1 MFFGACD
8 YLCTKSSSLFSL
20 LDHHAMK
27 TPIILA
33 VDDDSAVLRALER
46 DLRKQYRKDYR
57 ILTTLSAN
65 EALETLRELKTK
77 QEVVALLLSDQR
89 MPEMQGVDYLTKAK
103 EFFPKAKRALLTA
116 YSDIEAA
123 IRAIN
128 DVQLDYYLAKPWDPP
143 EEKLYP
149 AINDLLEEWQASYK
163 PQFTG
168 LRVIGYQWSPKS
180 HTIKDFL
187 TGNLVPYKWVDVQ
200 ASPESEELMAL
211 HGIEMIDLPALLFED
226 GSIVK
231 NPRPVDIAEKIGLQS
246 KASANVY
253 DVVIVGAGP
262 SGLASAVYG
271 ASEGLKTLLVERRA
285 PGGQA
290 GTSSRIENYLGFPTG
305 LSGADLTRRA
315 ISQAVRLGAEFLAP
329 QSVEAIVVSPNPHEH
344 YKTIKFVDGSEVIAK
359 SIIISTGVQYR
370 ELEAG
375 NLSNFTGAG
384 VYYGAATT
392 EAYACKEKDV
402 YIVGGGNSA
411 GQAAMYLA
419 HFARRVFIVIR
430 GASLA
435 ATMSQYLIDQIA
447 NTPNIELLQHTEVV
461 AACGEDKLEELDL
474 INNKTEER
482 RIVPAQA
489 LYVFIG
495 AKPSAEWLPESV
507 LRNSRGFVETGREV
521 LLHSDAK
528 QLWKLEREPF
538 LLETSVPGIFAAGD
552 VRAGAMNRV
561 ASAVGEG
568 SMAIKFVHEY
578 LATL

>member
-1 MFFGACD
+1 
-8 YLCTKSSSLFSL
+8 
-20 LDHHAMK
+20 MK

-46 DLRKQYRKDYR
+46 DLRKEYRKDYR

-65 EALETLRELKTK
+65 EALETLRTLRTK

-89 MPEMQGVDYLTKAK
+89 MPEMQGVEYLTKAK
-103 EFFPKAKRALLTA
+103 EFFPKAKRVLLTA

-128 DVQLDYYLAKPWDPP
+128 DVGLDYYLSKPWDPP

-149 AINDLLEEWQASYK
+149 ALNELLEEWQASYK
-163 PQFTG
+163 PEFTG
-168 LRVIGYQWSPKS
+168 LRVVGYQWSPKS

-187 TGNLVPYKWVDVQ
+187 SGNLVAYKWFDVQ
-200 ASPESEELMAL
+200 SHPEASEILNF
-211 HGIEMIDLPALLFED
+211 HGIEHSELPALLFED

-231 NPRPVDIAEKIGLQS
+231 NPQPVDIAEKIGLQS
-246 KASANVY
+246 RASANVY
-253 DVVIVGAGP
+253 DVVIIGAGP
-262 SGLASAVYG
+262 AGLAAAVYG
-271 ASEGLKTLLVERRA
+271 SSEGLKTLLVERHA

-305 LSGADLTRRA
+305 LSGAELTRRA
-315 ISQAVRLGAEFLAP
+315 IAQAVRLGAEFLAP
-329 QSVEAIVVSPNPHEH
+329 QEVVSIEVSPNPHEH
-344 YKTIKFVDGSEVIAK
+344 YKTVKFVDNTAIIAK
-359 SIIISTGVQYR
+359 SIIVSAGVAYR
-370 ELEAG
+370 ELDAE
-375 NLSNFTGAG
+375 NISNFTGAG

-392 EAYACKEKDV
+392 EANACKEKDV

-419 HFARRVFIVIR
+419 HFAGRVFIVIR
-430 GASLA
+430 GSSLSS
-435 ATMSQYLIDQIA
+435 TMSQYLIDQIA
-447 NTPNIELLQHTEVV
+447 GTPNISLLPFTEVV
-461 AACGEDKLEELDL
+461 AVCGEEKLEKIDL
-474 INNKTEER
+474 LNNQTQER
-482 RIVPAQA
+482 QTVPAQA

-495 AKPSAEWLPESV
+495 AKPSTEWLPKQV
-507 LRNSRGFVETGREV
+507 VKNSRGFVETGREM
-521 LLHSDAK
+521 LLDSEAR
-528 QLWKLEREPF
+528 QYWKLDREPL

-578 LATL
+578 LASI